1 VTVSLGRPRFAR
13 PAFPAIARAQ
23 FLIALRSPA
32 LLVATVA
39 LPVLLYLILGTSN
52 RHATEH
58 GVPWPAYSLAG
69 LGAYSAGSIMVF
81 NFGVALA
88 IERGRKVDILFR
100 ASPMRPL
107 SYLAA
112 KTVVALAVAAISLL
126 LLAVA
131 GLIVGHTGLSGA
143 VLAGLLVRLLAG
155 SLPFLGLGMAIGYAV
170 GPDAA
175 APAASL
181 IYLLLSFCSGLFMPL
196 TQLPHA
202 VREVARY
209 LPTYHFAELAW
220 GGIGAADET
229 TAASVGWLFAYAVF
243 FFGAAARRYSRDQ
256 AARFG

>member
-1 VTVSLGRPRFAR
+1 MTASLGRPRSFR

-23 FLIALRSPA
+23 FLIAVRTPA

-39 LPVLLYLILGTSN
+39 LPILLYLVLGTSN
-52 RHATEH
+52 RHATVH
-58 GVPWPAYSLAG
+58 GVPWPVYSLAG

-88 IERGRKVDILFR
+88 IERGRRVDVLLR
-100 ASPMRPL
+100 ASPMRPV

-112 KTVVALAVAAISLL
+112 KTVVALAVAAASLVL
-126 LLAVA
+126 LGGM
-131 GLIVGHTGLSGA
+131 GLLVGHTGLSGA
-143 VLAGLLVRLLAG
+143 ALAGLLARLLAG
-155 SLPFLGLGMAIGYAV
+155 SIPFLGLGMSIGYAV

-175 APAASL
+175 APVASL
-181 IYLLLSFCSGLFMPL
+181 IYLLFSFCSGLFMPL

-209 LPTYHFAELAW
+209 LPTYHYAELAW

-229 TAASVGWLFAYAVF
+229 LAVSVAWLLGYTVF
-243 FFGAAARRYSRDQ
+243 FFAVAARRYSRDQ